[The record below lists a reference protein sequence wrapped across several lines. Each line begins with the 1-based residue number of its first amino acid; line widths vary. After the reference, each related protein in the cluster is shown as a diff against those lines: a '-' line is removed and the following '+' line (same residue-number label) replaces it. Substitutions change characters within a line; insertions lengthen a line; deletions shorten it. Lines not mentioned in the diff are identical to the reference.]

1 MGLGHKR
8 EHPGRHVVTSNKY
21 VLRRSWKLQPIEPDS
36 RPADE

>member
-21 VLRRSWKLQPIEPDS
+21 VPRRSWKLQPIEPDS